1 VAHGLQS
8 QRTRALGSLIRAR
21 GVMPR
26 PTGGSRGKDR
36 STNAAKLRHEDAV
49 RDAAPDSDALRELV
63 LHGHRVFYRSAGGGP
78 VIVLVHGI
86 TSTSRTWANVLPA
99 LAERFTIIAPD
110 LLGHG
115 ESAKPRGDYSLGAY
129 ASGIRDLL
137 IALGHERATFVGHS
151 LGGGVAMQL
160 AYQFPEHCDRLVL
173 VASGGLGR
181 EITALL
187 RAASLPGS
195 ELVLPLLVNE
205 QLIAAGRA
213 AGRLLG
219 RIGLRVHTDVGE
231 VLRGHA
237 SLADGEARSAFLH
250 TLRTIV
256 DARGQ
261 RVDASDRLYLAQAVP
276 FLLVWGERDPII
288 PVEHARAAHRLVPGS
303 RLELFPNAGHF
314 PHLDDPLRFVRVL
327 TEFMQTTEPANVDAS
342 RWSALLRSGGG
353 GKSGPSPVSAAAVG
367 LPRSEKRPPGRRSTG

>member
-1 VAHGLQS
+1 VPSLS
-8 QRTRALGSLIRAR
+8 PRAEL
-21 GVMPR
+21 
-26 PTGGSRGKDR
+26 K
-36 STNAAKLRHEDAV
+36 EDAFGA
-49 RDAAPDSDALRELV
+49 DAPLGEIV
-63 LHGHRVFYRSAGGGP
+63 LHGHRVFYRSAGSGP

-86 TSTSRTWANVLPA
+86 TSTSATWANVLPY
-99 LAERFTIIAPD
+99 LAEQFTVIAPD

-129 ASGIRDLL
+129 ASGVRDLL

-173 VASGGLGR
+173 VSSGGLGR
-181 EITALL
+181 EIGLLL
-187 RAASLPGS
+187 RAATLPGS
-195 ELVLPLLVNE
+195 ELVLPLLVND
-205 QLIAAGRA
+205 QLLGAGRA
-213 AGRLLG
+213 IGRLLG
-219 RIGLRVHTDVGE
+219 RVGLRVHTDLGE

-237 SLADGEARSAFLH
+237 SLSDGEARSAFLH

-256 DARGQ
+256 DPWGQ

-314 PHLDDPLRFVRVL
+314 PHLDDPLRFVAL
-327 TEFMQTTEPANVDAS
+327 LIDFMETTEPADVQAG
-342 RWSALLRSGGG
+342 RLGELLRGAAGELASAPG
-353 GKSGPSPVSAAAVG
+353 SSAAV
-367 LPRSEKRPPGRRSTG
+367 E